1 MELADELL
9 IEANLAQRAVLLA
22 SAPSQD
28 AFAVE
33 KVSDVAG
40 QRDRLLPRLKV
51 FHAKCTLIAPY
62 EENIIVG
69 ALVETEDT
77 KLSLLI

>member
-1 MELADELL
+1 MADELF
-9 IEANLAQRAVLLA
+9 IEIDLAQRAAFLA

-40 QRDRLLPRLKV
+40 QRDRLFPWLEV
-51 FHAKCTLIAPY
+51 FHAKCTLIASL
-62 EENIIVG
+62 EENFIVG

>member
-1 MELADELL
+1 MADELL
-9 IEANLAQRAVLLA
+9 IETNLAQRAVLLA

-40 QRDRLLPRLKV
+40 QRDRLFPWLEV
-51 FHAKCTLIAPY
+51 FHAKCTLIAPF
-62 EENIIVG
+62 EEIIIVG
-69 ALVETEDT
+69 ALVKSQNT
-77 KLSLLI
+77 KLS